1 VRRTGGTPQLPS
13 SVVTTSGTT
22 APPTARPALVPVL
35 IYLAMLVAVISSLGA
50 PLVPAIAEAN
60 DVSVTSA
67 QWSLTITLVV
77 GAVATP
83 VIGRLGD
90 GRHRRTVVL
99 VVLTVVFLGSVLAAL
114 PLGLGWLIAGRA
126 LQGVGLG
133 LTPLAIATARTA
145 LAGER
150 SRSTVAALSVT
161 VAAGVGLGY
170 PLTGAIAEFG
180 GVHAA
185 FWFGAAAG
193 AVAIVAA
200 ALVYPPSPE
209 VPPRRLD
216 VAGAVLLGTG
226 LATGLLALGEA
237 ETWGWTSPAVL
248 GLAVVAVVALAA
260 WAVWQL
266 RAETPL
272 VDLRLARGRT
282 AATAHG
288 AALLVGLANYLLLS
302 SVPRLA
308 QTPESTGYGFG
319 TSIVV
324 AGLVLL
330 PFSAASFVASR
341 LARRLESLVGKRLV
355 MPAGA
360 VVLGVGE
367 VLFGFVRED
376 LWQLFLAMAV
386 AGLGVGTVFAALP
399 GLIVAAVP
407 AGETGSAM
415 SLNQVLRY
423 VGFAV
428 GSALSATVLEAATS
442 RGETFPGSDGYAAI
456 AVIGVVACAALAVLT
471 VVLPG
476 RAPAPPQRAAPQQ
489 HAADAAVPPHD
500 PATH

>member
-1 VRRTGGTPQLPS
+1 
-13 SVVTTSGTT
+13 
-22 APPTARPALVPVL
+22 VPVL

-60 DVSVTSA
+60 RVSVTSA
-67 QWSLTITLVV
+67 QWSLTVTLLV

-99 VVLTVVFLGSVLAAL
+99 VVLTVVLLGSVLAAL

-126 LQGVGLG
+126 LQGLGLG

-145 LAGER
+145 LTGER
-150 SRSTVAALSVT
+150 SRTTVAALSVT

-170 PLTGAIAEFG
+170 PLTGAIAEVG

-185 FWFGAAAG
+185 FWFGAAAS
-193 AVAIVAA
+193 ALALTAA
-200 ALVYPPSPE
+200 ALVYPASDD

-216 VAGAVLLGTG
+216 VAGALLLGTG

-237 ETWGWTSPAVL
+237 ETWGWTSPAVI
-248 GLAVVAVVALAA
+248 GLAVVAVVALVA

-266 RAETPL
+266 RAAAPL

-308 QTPESTGYGFG
+308 QTPTSTGYGFG

-324 AGLVLL
+324 AGLILL
-330 PFSAASFVASR
+330 PFSAASFLASR
-341 LARRLESLVGKRLV
+341 LARTLERVVGKRWVL
-355 MPAGA
+355 PAGA
-360 VVLGVGE
+360 VLLGVGE
-367 VLFGFVRED
+367 LLFAVVRTD

-399 GLIVAAVP
+399 GLIVSAVP

-423 VGFAV
+423 VGFAL
-428 GSALSATVLEAATS
+428 GSALSATVLEAATD
-442 RGETFPGSDGYAAI
+442 GGQQFPASSGYTAI
-456 AVIGVVACAALAVLT
+456 GGIGVGTCVALAVLT
-471 VVLPG
+471 ALLPA
-476 RAPAPPQRAAPQQ
+476 REPAAPRSPAPTA
-489 HAADAAVPPHD
+489 
-500 PATH
+500 

>member
-1 VRRTGGTPQLPS
+1 MSTP
-13 SVVTTSGTT
+13 
-22 APPTARPALVPVL
+22 APPAARPGLVPVL
-35 IYLAMLVAVISSLGA
+35 VYLAMLVAVISSLGA
-50 PLVPAIAEAN
+50 PLIPAIAAAN

-67 QWSLTITLVV
+67 QWALTVTLVV

-90 GRHRRTVVL
+90 GRHRRAVVL
-99 VVLTVVFLGSVLAAL
+99 VVLSVVLLGSVLAAL
-114 PLGLGWLIAGRA
+114 PLGLGWLVAGRG
-126 LQGVGLG
+126 LQGLG
-133 LTPLAIATARTA
+133 LGITPLAIATARTA

-185 FWFGAAAG
+185 FWFGAAAS
-193 AVAIVAA
+193 ALAIVAA
-200 ALVYPPSPE
+200 ALVYPASPE
-209 VPPRRLD
+209 VPPQRLD
-216 VAGAVLLGTG
+216 VAGALLLGTG
-226 LATGLLALGEA
+226 LASGLLALGEA

-248 GLAVVAVVALAA
+248 GLAAVAGVTLAG

-266 RAETPL
+266 RAPAPL

-308 QTPESTGYGFG
+308 QTPTSTGYGFG

-330 PFSAASFVASR
+330 PFSVASFLASR
-341 LARRLESLVGKRLV
+341 LARTLERAVGRRWVL
-355 MPAGA
+355 PAGA
-360 VVLGVGE
+360 VLLGTGE
-367 VLFGFVRED
+367 VLFAFVRTD
-376 LWQLFLAMAV
+376 LWQVFAAMAV

-399 GLIVAAVP
+399 GLIVSAVP

-423 VGFAV
+423 IGFAV
-428 GSALSATVLEAATS
+428 GSALGATVLEAAT
-442 RGETFPGSDGYAAI
+442 EPGSAFPVSGGYAAI
-456 AVIGVVACAALAVLT
+456 GLVGLGACVALAVLT
-471 VVLPG
+471 AVLPERG
-476 RAPAPPQRAAPQQ
+476 PAPSRPAAPARTAVGSPG
-489 HAADAAVPPHD
+489 AD
-500 PATH
+500 

>member
-1 VRRTGGTPQLPS
+1 VTGPLPAPRR
-13 SVVTTSGTT
+13 
-22 APPTARPALVPVL
+22 ALVPVL

-50 PLVPAIAEAN
+50 PLVPAIAAAN

-67 QWSLTITLVV
+67 QWSLTVTLMV

-90 GRHRRTVVL
+90 GPHRRTVVL
-99 VVLTVVFLGSVLAAL
+99 VVLAVVLVGSVLAAL
-114 PLGLGWLIAGRA
+114 PLGFGWLLAGRA

-145 LAGER
+145 LTGER

-170 PLTGAIAEFG
+170 PLTGALAEFG

-185 FWFGAAAG
+185 FWFGAATSAI
-193 AVAIVAA
+193 AIVAA
-200 ALVYPPSPE
+200 ALVYPRSAE

-216 VAGAVLLGTG
+216 VAGALLLGTG
-226 LATGLLALGEA
+226 LAAGLLALGEA
-237 ETWGWTSPAVL
+237 ETWGWTSPAVV
-248 GLAVVAVVALAA
+248 GLAALAGLSLAA
-260 WAVWQL
+260 WAAWQL
-266 RAETPL
+266 RTDSPL

-288 AALLVGLANYLLLS
+288 AALLVGLANYLLIA

-319 TSIVV
+319 TSVVV

-330 PFSAASFVASR
+330 PFSVASFLASR
-341 LARRLESLVGKRLV
+341 LAPPLQRAVGRRWVLPVGAALL
-355 MPAGA
+355 GA
-360 VVLGVGE
+360 GE
-367 VLFGFVRED
+367 VLVAFVRAD

-399 GLIVAAVP
+399 ALIVGAVP

-415 SLNQVLRY
+415 SLNQVMRY
-423 VGFAV
+423 IGFAV
-428 GSALSATVLEAATS
+428 GSALSATVLEAATPS
-442 RGETFPGSDGYAAI
+442 GEGFPGSEGYAE
-456 AVIGVVACAALAVLT
+456 VGLVGLGACIALAVLT
-471 VVLPG
+471 AVSPG
-476 RAPAPPQRAAPQQ
+476 RAPAPS
-489 HAADAAVPPHD
+489 
-500 PATH
+500 PATVPAVTR

>member
-1 VRRTGGTPQLPS
+1 
-13 SVVTTSGTT
+13 
-22 APPTARPALVPVL
+22 VPVL

-50 PLVPAIAEAN
+50 PLIPAIAEAN

-67 QWSLTITLVV
+67 QWSLTVTLLV

-99 VVLTVVFLGSVLAAL
+99 VVLTVVLLGSVLAAL

-133 LTPLAIATARTA
+133 ITPLAIATARTA
-145 LAGER
+145 LTGER
-150 SRSTVAALSVT
+150 SRSAVAVLSVT

-185 FWFGAAAG
+185 FWFGTG
-193 AVAIVAA
+193 ASVVALVAA

-209 VPPRRLD
+209 MPPRRLD
-216 VAGAVLLGTG
+216 VAGALLLGTA
-226 LATGLLALGEA
+226 LASGLLALGEA

-248 GLAVVAVVALAA
+248 GLAVLALVALVV

-266 RAETPL
+266 RAPAPL

-288 AALLVGLANYLLLS
+288 AALLVGVANYLLLS

-324 AGLVLL
+324 AGLALL
-330 PFSAASFVASR
+330 PFSVASFLASR
-341 LARRLESLVGKRLV
+341 LARPLERAVGKRLV
-355 MPAGA
+355 LPIGA
-360 VVLGVGE
+360 VVLGIGE
-367 VLFGFVRED
+367 VLAGFVRAD
-376 LWQLFLAMAV
+376 LWQLFAAMAV

-399 GLIVAAVP
+399 GLIMAAVP
-407 AGETGSAM
+407 ARETGSAM

-423 VGFAV
+423 IGFAI
-428 GSALSATVLEAATS
+428 GSALSATVLEAATT
-442 RGETFPGSDGYAAI
+442 RGQQFPGSSGYEAI
-456 AVIGVVACAALAVLT
+456 GLIGLGSCLALAVLT
-471 VVLPG
+471 AVLPG
-476 RAPAPPQRAAPQQ
+476 RSAAAAPAPAQVPAQDAV
-489 HAADAAVPPHD
+489 DAATAPHD
-500 PATH
+500 AVTR